1 MDLAFCYSI
10 NFLVYSACQF
20 QTLSLSLSISLS
32 LFLFLFLFLSFTFL
46 KSLTPCFTLQCLKSK
61 AMEMTY
67 SSNYMFF
74 FFFFFFL
81 TCLLHIN
88 FHPVVGYTTK
98 KKITM
103 IDDIFW
109 VYWSDLKK
117 KTRDY

>member
-20 QTLSLSLSISLS
+20 QTLS

-67 SSNYMFF
+67 SSNYMS
-74 FFFFFFL
+74 FFFFL

-117 KTRDY
+117 NTGLLSLVG

>member
-20 QTLSLSLSISLS
+20 QTLSLF

-46 KSLTPCFTLQCLKSK
+46 KSLTSCFTLQCSKSK

-67 SSNYMFF
+67 SSNYM
-74 FFFFFFL
+74 FFFFL

-98 KKITM
+98 KK
-103 IDDIFW
+103 
-109 VYWSDLKK
+109 
-117 KTRDY
+117 